1 MGPALGPVLL
11 LPAWAVYPLSPSWR
25 LLGQESLG
33 RVSGC
38 APLRRGWSQLVL
50 RLRVGGARNALP
62 DLPRAAVVELVWV
75 VWFLFGGEVE
85 EVEGP
90 RVRGQRGLGGR
101 ALRVGWAWV

>member
-1 MGPALGPVLL
+1 M
-11 LPAWAVYPLSPSWR
+11 S
-25 LLGQESLG
+25 
-33 RVSGC
+33 
-38 APLRRGWSQLVL
+38 
-50 RLRVGGARNALP
+50 
-62 DLPRAAVVELVWV
+62 AVVELVWV